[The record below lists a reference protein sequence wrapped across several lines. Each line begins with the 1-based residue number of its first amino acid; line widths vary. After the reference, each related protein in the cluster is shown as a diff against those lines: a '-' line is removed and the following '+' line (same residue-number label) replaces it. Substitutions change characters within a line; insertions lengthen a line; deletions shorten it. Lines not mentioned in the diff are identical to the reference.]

1 MVAPPPPML
10 NVIFV
15 GNFPQPPLNHSRE
28 KEWPP
33 LKIIIAHPLGKL
45 WMLPILFI
53 YIPVLLLV
61 IFYSSILIKLR
72 TQAHPG
78 EQSSNI
84 EQQRQRRNRNVLCM
98 SIAIISLFVFCWL
111 SFMTNIL
118 ILSYRGSSIHF
129 SCNFRQ
135 YYVVNSM
142 VAPAIKL
149 CFQPDYLLHI

>member
-1 MVAPPPPML
+1 MRSKIYPFFLLATWTVAVAVSSPYL
-10 NVIFV
+10 FV
-15 GNFPQPPLNHSRE
+15 GNSEGMQCNARWEEAIAECMLVLSR
-28 KEWPP
+28 
-33 LKIIIAHPLGKL
+33 LQTG
-45 WMLPILFI
+45 
-53 YIPVLLLV
+53 VL
-61 IFYSSILIKLR
+61 YGSIHNLCR
-72 TQAHPG
+72 GTQAHPG

-118 ILSYRGSSIHF
+118 ILSYRGSSTHF

-142 VAPAIKL
+142 VAAA
-149 CFQPDYLLHI
+149 